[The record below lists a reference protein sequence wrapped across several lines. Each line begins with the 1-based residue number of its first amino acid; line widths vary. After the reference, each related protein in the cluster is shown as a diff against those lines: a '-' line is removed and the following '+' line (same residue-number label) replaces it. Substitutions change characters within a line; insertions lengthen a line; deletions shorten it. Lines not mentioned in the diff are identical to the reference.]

1 MHCRF
6 MLPLIVPE
14 GQLHADYWRVDI
26 VFNDGLQLNSRRYRS
41 YFVLFLVNHRSKQ
54 AVIKCIS
61 LFTVGQTTGLAVEQ
75 TVPSITNQ
83 VD

>member
-26 VFNDGLQLNSRRYRS
+26 VLNDGLQLNSRKCRS
-41 YFVLFLVNHRSKQ
+41 YFPVV
-54 AVIKCIS
+54 
-61 LFTVGQTTGLAVEQ
+61 
-75 TVPSITNQ
+75 SILLLE
-83 VD
+83 